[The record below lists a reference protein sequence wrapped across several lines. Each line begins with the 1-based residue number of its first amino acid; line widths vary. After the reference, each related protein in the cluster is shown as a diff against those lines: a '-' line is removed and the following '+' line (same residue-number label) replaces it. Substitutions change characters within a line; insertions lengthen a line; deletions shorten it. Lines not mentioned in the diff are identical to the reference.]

1 MIDSADP
8 ADSYYEDMRPGDF
21 LVMTTV
27 FIDGEAGTTGLQI
40 RERLAGRSDV
50 SLLAIDADKRK
61 DDETR
66 REMLNAADI
75 AILCLPDAAAREA
88 VAMIDN
94 PATRV
99 IDASTA
105 HRTAPD
111 WVYGFAEMTPDQ
123 VKKIAEA
130 RFIAN
135 PGCYPQGLIAL
146 VRPLITAGILPA
158 DHPVVYSAVSGYSG
172 GGRQMIEAYEAAGAD
187 ANPFMPYGLTFA
199 HKHLPE
205 MAYYSGLSRD
215 PLFQPAVGNYAQG
228 MLGTVPVFL
237 GDLAKPVTGAN
248 LAVCLADYFGDDGFV
263 TVVPYEPTER
273 AADLDPQ
280 ALNGSNGMRL
290 HVFANDERGQAL
302 LVVIYDN
309 LGKGASGAAVQNL
322 NIMIGA
328 DQTAGLDLPI
338 AA

>member
-1 MIDSADP
+1 
-8 ADSYYEDMRPGDF
+8 
-21 LVMTTV
+21 MTTV

-40 RERLAGRSDV
+40 RERLATRSDV
-50 SLLAIDADKRK
+50 SLLAIDAAMRK
-61 DDETR
+61 DADAR
-66 REMLNAADI
+66 REMLNSADI

-99 IDASTA
+99 IDASSA

-111 WVYGFAEMTPDQ
+111 WVYGFAEMAPGQAKT
-123 VKKIAEA
+123 IAQA
-130 RFIAN
+130 RFVAN

-146 VRPLITAGILPA
+146 VRPLVTAGILPA
-158 DHPVVYSAVSGYSG
+158 DYPVVYSAVSGYSG
-172 GGRQMIEAYEAAGAD
+172 GGRQMIEAYETAGAD

-205 MAYYSGLSRD
+205 MTCYSGLARD

-228 MLGTVPVFL
+228 MIGTVPVFL
-237 GDLAKPVTGAN
+237 DELARPVTGGDLAAG
-248 LAVCLADYFGDDGFV
+248 LADHFGDDGFV
-263 TVVPYEPTER
+263 TVAPYEPSER

-280 ALNGSNGMRL
+280 ALNGSNHMRL
-290 HVFANDERGQAL
+290 HVFANDARGQAL
-302 LVVIYDN
+302 LVAVYDN

-328 DQTAGLDLPI
+328 DQTIGLNLPI

>member
-1 MIDSADP
+1 M
-8 ADSYYEDMRPGDF
+8 
-21 LVMTTV
+21 
-27 FIDGEAGTTGLQI
+27 
-40 RERLAGRSDV
+40 
-50 SLLAIDADKRK
+50 SLLSIDADKRK
-61 DDETR
+61 DDEAR
-66 REMLNAADI
+66 REFLNSADI
-75 AILCLPDAAAREA
+75 AILCLPDEAARAA

-94 PATRV
+94 SSTRV

-111 WVYGFAEMTPDQ
+111 WVYGFAEMAPEQTAR
-123 VKKIAEA
+123 IAQA
-130 RFIAN
+130 RFLTN

-146 VRPLITAGILPA
+146 VRPLVTAGILPA
-158 DHPVVYSAVSGYSG
+158 DMPVVYNAVSGYSG
-172 GGRQMIEAYEAAGAD
+172 GGRTMIEAYEAAGAD
-187 ANPFMPYGLTFA
+187 TNPFMPYGLTFA

-205 MAYYSGLSRD
+205 MTHYSGLSGD
-215 PLFQPAVGNYAQG
+215 PLFQPAVGNFAQG

-237 GDLAKPVTGAN
+237 GDLAKPVSGAD
-248 LAVCLADYFGDDGFV
+248 LAACLVEHFGEDGFV
-263 TVVPYEPTER
+263 TVAPFEPASR

-280 ALNGSNGMRL
+280 ALNGSNHMRL

-302 LVVIYDN
+302 LVAVYDN

-328 DQTAGLDLPI
+328 DQAIGLDVPI

>member
-1 MIDSADP
+1 
-8 ADSYYEDMRPGDF
+8 
-21 LVMTTV
+21 MTTV

-40 RERLAGRSDV
+40 RQRLAARSDV
-50 SLLAIDADKRK
+50 SLLAIDAARRK
-61 DDETR
+61 DDAAR
-66 REMLNAADI
+66 RELLNSADI
-75 AILCLPDAAAREA
+75 AVLCLPDAAARKA

-99 IDASTA
+99 IDASSA

-111 WVYGFAEMTPDQ
+111 WVYGFAEMAPDQ
-123 VKKIAEA
+123 AEKIAHA
-130 RFIAN
+130 RFVAN

-146 VRPLITAGILPA
+146 VRPLVKAGILPA
-158 DHPVVYSAVSGYSG
+158 DMAVVYSAVSGYSG

-205 MAYYSGLSRD
+205 MKYYSGLGRD

-237 GDLAKPVTGAN
+237 DDLAKPVSGAD
-248 LAVCLADYFGDDGFV
+248 LAACLADHFGEDGFV
-263 TVVPYEPTER
+263 TVAPYQPGER

-280 ALNGSNGMRL
+280 AFNGTNAMRL
-290 HVFANDERGQAL
+290 HVFASDERKQAL
-302 LVVIYDN
+302 LVAVYDN
-309 LGKGASGAAVQNL
+309 LGKGASGAAVQNI

>member
-1 MIDSADP
+1 
-8 ADSYYEDMRPGDF
+8 
-21 LVMTTV
+21 MTTV

-40 RERLAGRSDV
+40 RERLAARSDV
-50 SLLAIDADKRK
+50 SLVTIDAARRK
-61 DDETR
+61 DADAR
-66 REMLNAADI
+66 RELLNSADI

-88 VAMIDN
+88 VAMIET
-94 PATRV
+94 ASTRV
-99 IDASTA
+99 IDASSA

-111 WVYGFAEMTPDQ
+111 WVYGFAEMAPGQ
-123 VKKIAEA
+123 AKKIEQA
-130 RFIAN
+130 RFLAN

-158 DHPVVYSAVSGYSG
+158 DMAVVYSAVSGYSG
-172 GGRQMIEAYEAAGAD
+172 GGRQMIEAYRAAGAG

-205 MAYYSGLSRD
+205 MTRYSGLARD
-215 PLFQPAVGNYAQG
+215 PLFAPAVGNYAQG
-228 MLGTVPVFL
+228 MIGTVPVFL
-237 GDLAKPVTGAN
+237 DDLAKPVTGAD
-248 LAVCLADYFGDDGFV
+248 LAACLAEYYGEGGFV
-263 TVVPYEPTER
+263 TVAPYESGGP

-280 ALNGSNGMRL
+280 ALNGTNGMRL
-290 HVFANDERGQAL
+290 HVFANDARGQAL
-302 LVVIYDN
+302 LVAVYDN

-328 DQTAGLDLPI
+328 DQAIGLDLPI

>member
-1 MIDSADP
+1 
-8 ADSYYEDMRPGDF
+8 
-21 LVMTTV
+21 MTTV

-40 RERLAGRSDV
+40 RERLAARSDV
-50 SLLAIDADKRK
+50 SLLTIDADKRK
-61 DDETR
+61 DDAAR

-94 PATRV
+94 PETRV

-105 HRTAPD
+105 HRTAPH
-111 WVYGFAEMTPDQ
+111 WVYGFAEMAADQ
-123 VKKIAEA
+123 AARIAGA
-130 RFIAN
+130 RFLAN

-146 VRPLITAGILPA
+146 LRPLIKAGLMPA
-158 DHPVVYSAVSGYSG
+158 DYPVVYSAVSGYSG
-172 GGRQMIEAYEAAGAD
+172 GGRQMIEAYEAAGAN

-199 HKHLPE
+199 HKHLSE
-205 MAYYSGLSRD
+205 MTYYSGLGRD
-215 PLFQPAVGNYAQG
+215 PLFTPAVGNYAQG
-228 MLGTVPVFL
+228 MIGSVPVFL
-237 GDLAKPVTGAN
+237 DELAKPATGAD
-248 LAVCLADYFGDDGFV
+248 LAQCLAEHFGDDGFV
-263 TVVPYEPTER
+263 TVAPYESAER

-290 HVFANDERGQAL
+290 HVFANDDRGQAL
-302 LVVIYDN
+302 LVAVYDN
-309 LGKGASGAAVQNL
+309 LGKGAAGAAVQNL

-328 DQTAGLDLPI
+328 DQTVGLDLPI

>member
-1 MIDSADP
+1 
-8 ADSYYEDMRPGDF
+8 
-21 LVMTTV
+21 MTTV

-40 RERLAGRSDV
+40 RERLTGRSDV

-61 DDETR
+61 DDDAR
-66 REMLNAADI
+66 REMLNSADI
-75 AILCLPDAAAREA
+75 AILCLPDAAARAA

-99 IDASTA
+99 IDASSA

-111 WVYGFAEMTPDQ
+111 WVYGFAEMAPDQ
-123 VKKIAEA
+123 TARIAQA
-130 RFIAN
+130 RFLAN

-146 VRPLITAGILPA
+146 VRPLVTAGLLPA
-158 DHPVVYSAVSGYSG
+158 DMPVVYSAVSGYSG

-187 ANPFMPYGLTFA
+187 ANPFLPYGLAFA

-205 MAYYSGLSRD
+205 MTRYSGLGRD
-215 PLFQPAVGNYAQG
+215 PLFQPAVGNFVQG
-228 MLGTVPVFL
+228 MLGTVPFFL
-237 GDLAKPVTGAN
+237 VELGKPVAGADLAA
-248 LAVCLADYFGDDGFV
+248 CLAEHFGDDGFV
-263 TVVPYEPTER
+263 TVAPYEPGER

-280 ALNGSNGMRL
+280 ALNGTNGMRL
-290 HVFANDERGQAL
+290 HVFANDERKQAL
-302 LVVIYDN
+302 LVAVYDN

-328 DQTAGLDLPI
+328 DQTIGLDLPI